1 MKSEP
6 PSMAEKSRLSSREK
20 FIGALSLGQG
30 LTIKAARFSGP
41 GGDGTVAVWH
51 IGISSGK
58 RLHFVH
64 FAGPIKPEWVEAL
77 WQNGVEIVT

>member
-30 LTIKAARFSGP
+30 RTIKAARFSGP
-41 GGDGTVAVWH
+41 RWRTSAEDVAKAGEEAIGEKTVADQKA
-51 IGISSGK
+51 GK
-58 RLHFVH
+58 
-64 FAGPIKPEWVEAL
+64 
-77 WQNGVEIVT
+77 